1 MGGTIANTIRLP
13 GDQGGPAGRRRPR
26 HAIEKSGVRVFELEY
41 GDRFAEHVAA
51 FDPDFFKVRVRYNPD
66 DSVAVRDT

>member
-1 MGGTIANTIRLP
+1 M
-13 GDQGGPAGRRRPR
+13 
-26 HAIEKSGVRVFELEY
+26 RVFELEY